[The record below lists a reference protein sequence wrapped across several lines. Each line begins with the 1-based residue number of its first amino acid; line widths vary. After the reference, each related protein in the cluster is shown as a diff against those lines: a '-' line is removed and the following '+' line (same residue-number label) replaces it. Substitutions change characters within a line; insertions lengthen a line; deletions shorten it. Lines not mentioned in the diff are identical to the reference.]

1 MLDCKQSNI
10 ASGATPIGS
19 ADVHPIDFTFK
30 VSTLEGAKYI
40 SKQPKKAKAQ
50 QRESKTRRSRAH
62 NIEKTGDKILYSNSL
77 KHKLDSA
84 TKTER
89 LSYIWIE
96 GSSYYK
102 RQLPKE
108 L

>member
-1 MLDCKQSNI
+1 M
-10 ASGATPIGS
+10 
-19 ADVHPIDFTFK
+19 
-30 VSTLEGAKYI
+30 
-40 SKQPKKAKAQ
+40 
-50 QRESKTRRSRAH
+50 
-62 NIEKTGDKILYSNSL
+62 LYSNSL
-77 KHKLDSA
+77 KHNLDSA

-102 RQLPKE
+102 RELHKE

>member
-1 MLDCKQSNI
+1 M
-10 ASGATPIGS
+10 
-19 ADVHPIDFTFK
+19 
-30 VSTLEGAKYI
+30 
-40 SKQPKKAKAQ
+40 
-50 QRESKTRRSRAH
+50 
-62 NIEKTGDKILYSNSL
+62 LYSNSL
-77 KHKLDSA
+77 KHNLDSA

-102 RQLPKE
+102 RELPKE